1 MSKSILCP
9 HCGWKVMTY
18 DNKGTMPMKSRC
30 KNCRLLV
37 TYFPTENKTIVG
49 RVPERENSGGK
60 RFY

>member
-18 DNKGTMPMKSRC
+18 DDKGSMPMKSRC

-37 TYFPTENKTIVG
+37 TYLPTEKKTIVG
-49 RVPERENSGGK
+49 KVPSRNAVSGK